1 MWRSDTASLGVIL
14 GRAKKREKRFSR
26 DDERSKVCI
35 KKRSRLSSRR
45 DRAFARFQTDVG

>member
-14 GRAKKREKRFSR
+14 GRAKKREKRFWR
-26 DDERSKVCI
+26 DDERSKV

-45 DRAFARFQTDVG
+45 DRAFARFQTDGG